1 MELEAKSMNVLQL
14 NGSYHQRPMD
24 MYVYSPI
31 QYTDIVTI
39 VCKGL
44 YSVFDPTHSCG
55 VNVLGDMLV
64 DANLSH
70 VVFYNSSRDYTFG
83 ADSNFESRK
92 AAFAEKTFDDE
103 LADLRIVIEHVIDHA
118 HEVFGIDQSRLVL
131 YLHGTSIGGTVALM
145 VTETFPQ
152 IKKLSLC
159 APPSNKGASRKPI
172 VSTMPQSE
180 SLFKVA
186 GRYTGD
192 MFLLYGGNDTI
203 VPKES
208 SFALV
213 QHAINARVTSLVVP
227 NADHDFRKLDGNE
240 SYDAQL
246 TFAKAVFD
254 FFSRRVTT

>member
-1 MELEAKSMNVLQL
+1 MNVLQL

-24 MYVYSPI
+24 VYVYSPA
-31 QYTDIVTI
+31 QHTDVVTI

-64 DANLSH
+64 DAGLSH
-70 VVFYNSSRDYTFG
+70 VVFYNSSRDYVFG
-83 ADSNFESRK
+83 ADSNFESRR

-103 LADLRIVIEHVIDHA
+103 LTDLRTVIEYVIDHA
-118 HEVFGIDQSRLVL
+118 HEVFSIDQSSLVL
-131 YLHGTSIGGTVALM
+131 HLHGTSIGGTVALM
-145 VTETFPQ
+145 ATETFPQ

-172 VSTMPQSE
+172 VSTMPE
-180 SLFKVA
+180 SGHLFKVA
-186 GRYTGD
+186 GQFTGD

-208 SFALV
+208 SFAIV
-213 QHAINARVTSLVVP
+213 QHAVNARVTLIVVP

-240 SYDAQL
+240 THDAQV
-246 TFAKAVFD
+246 TFANAIFD

>member
-1 MELEAKSMNVLQL
+1 MNVLQL

-24 MYVYSPI
+24 VYVYSPV
-31 QYTDIVTI
+31 QHTDVVTI

-64 DANLSH
+64 DASLSH
-70 VVFYNSSRDYTFG
+70 VVFYNSSRDFVFG
-83 ADSNFESRK
+83 ADSNFESRR

-103 LADLRIVIEHVIDHA
+103 LSDLHTVIAYVINHA
-118 HEVFGIDQSRLVL
+118 QEMFNIDQSRLIL
-131 YLHGTSIGGTVALM
+131 YLHGTSIGGTVAVM
-145 VTETFPQ
+145 ATETFPQ
-152 IKKLSLC
+152 IGKLSLC

-172 VSTMPQSE
+172 VSSMPQSE
-180 SLFKVA
+180 RLFKVA
-186 GRYTGD
+186 GQFTGD

-208 SFALV
+208 SFAIV
-213 QHAINARVTSLVVP
+213 QHAVSARVTSMVVP

-240 SYDAQL
+240 THDAQVI
-246 TFAKAVFD
+246 FAKAIFD